1 MVFRKIVVP
10 RITTQ
15 MYLLS
20 IQLEKKQIV
29 IYAVIFQN
37 TTLDE
42 PRQFL
47 IQGGILLCAGETAL
61 RYSSR
66 VVTMIL

>member
-47 IQGGILLCAGETAL
+47 IQGGILLCAGGTAL